1 MKFAR
6 LTPSV
11 LRSREAACS
20 RRQFRRLPPLYLTP
34 ADKQGMSQHPRVTI
48 GWAIAGLETAITKLA
63 DGPAERR
70 VRAQFHQLLLAL
82 ERARLPIDLHR
93 GDGSEPE
100 FAVRD
105 QS

>member
-1 MKFAR
+1 MLLA
-6 LTPSV
+6 
-11 LRSREAACS
+11 
-20 RRQFRRLPPLYLTP
+20 P
-34 ADKQGMSQHPRVTI
+34 ADNQGMSQHPRVTI

-93 GDGSEPE
+93 GDDGEQQ

-105 QS
+105 QSE

>member
-1 MKFAR
+1 MKPR
-6 LTPSV
+6 
-11 LRSREAACS
+11 AAVGS
-20 RRQFRRLPPLYLTP
+20 FDGLPPP
-34 ADKQGMSQHPRVTI
+34 DPAAADKQGMSQHPRVTI

-82 ERARLPIDLHR
+82 ERARLPIDLQR
-93 GDGSEPE
+93 DGDEHE
-100 FAVRD
+100 LAVRD

>member
-1 MKFAR
+1 
-6 LTPSV
+6 
-11 LRSREAACS
+11 
-20 RRQFRRLPPLYLTP
+20 
-34 ADKQGMSQHPRVTI
+34 MSQHPRVTI

-82 ERARLPIDLHR
+82 ERARLPIDLQR
-93 GDGSEPE
+93 TDGDQVLVVP
-100 FAVRD
+100 D

>member
-1 MKFAR
+1 MKFRAAGRRRGRR
-6 LTPSV
+6 L
-11 LRSREAACS
+11 LHA
-20 RRQFRRLPPLYLTP
+20 RLPP
-34 ADKQGMSQHPRVTI
+34 DNEGMSQHPRVTI

-82 ERARLPIDLHR
+82 ERARLPIELHR
-93 GDGSEPE
+93 PEGGDQVFVVP
-100 FAVRD
+100 D

>member
-1 MKFAR
+1 
-6 LTPSV
+6 
-11 LRSREAACS
+11 
-20 RRQFRRLPPLYLTP
+20 
-34 ADKQGMSQHPRVTI
+34 MSQHPRVTI

-82 ERARLPIDLHR
+82 ERARLPIELHR
-93 GDGSEPE
+93 PDGPE
-100 FAVRD
+100 QDFLVRD